1 MKRLLLINPPATK
14 ASEPPLSLGVL
25 RAYLR
30 GHGVAVDALDANL
43 AAYQYLLDPANL
55 ANVVGTTPSTAVR
68 RAMKHLTAALKL
80 LRSEEALRSFGR
92 YATAVRHLNQL
103 LGLYSGRE
111 GAERVT
117 LGDYQ
122 HQGLSPFAPADLAQL
137 ASGAQTTL
145 FNDYFQTTLLPQI
158 KAGAPQLVAIS
169 INYLN
174 QALPAFELA
183 GLLRRELPGLE
194 LVVGGG
200 LPTSWQ
206 STLCELELRLPPFD
220 RVVFGPG
227 ELSLLALARGVGSDA
242 YFLESAEQIGFVPDY
257 SFATLADYLSPQP
270 VLPISTSR
278 GCYWKQC
285 LFCPEAAAPVHP
297 FASATEG
304 TVPTLL
310 RRLADEFGIRN
321 FHLTDNAIPVNQLR
335 MLADAG
341 SRLADLN
348 WYGFVRF
355 ERALEDADFV
365 QRLADSG
372 CRMLQLGLES
382 GSQTVLD
389 RLGKGIRLEEAAK
402 ILTNLQQ
409 AEIASYV
416 YIMLG
421 SPGESEADAE
431 LTRNFLLEH
440 AGKIDYLNLSV
451 MNLPRASGLLDN
463 PKEFGIETSQ
473 LLEEAAPLGLYQGFT
488 ARSGWDRKAARRFL
502 ARRLLGEPVIRAIVQ
517 RTPPWFTSNHAHFFG
532 KQTGITS
539 VQR

>member
-1 MKRLLLINPPATK
+1 LKRLLLINPPATK

-25 RAYLR
+25 LAFLR
-30 GHGVAVDALDANL
+30 GHGICVDALDANL
-43 AAYQYLLDPANL
+43 TAYQYLLEPSNL
-55 ANVVGTTPSTAVR
+55 TTVAGTTPATAVR
-68 RAMKHLTAALKL
+68 RALKHRTAALKL
-80 LRSEEALRSFGR
+80 LCSEAALISFGR
-92 YATAVRHLNQL
+92 YTTAVRHLNQL
-103 LGLYSGRE
+103 LDLYRGE
-111 GAERVT
+111 KKAERVT

-137 ASGAQTTL
+137 AGGTQQTL
-145 FNDYFQTTLLPQI
+145 FNDYFRTTLLPQI
-158 KAGAPQLVAIS
+158 TAAAPQLVAIS

-183 GLLRRELPGLE
+183 GLLRRELPELE

-206 STLCELELRLPPFD
+206 ATLRDLDLRLPPFD

-227 ELSLLALARGVGSDA
+227 ELPLLELARGTGSGA
-242 YFLESAEQIGFVPDY
+242 YFLQSAEQIGFVPDY
-257 SFATLADYLSPQP
+257 SFAPLADYLSPQP
-270 VLPISTSR
+270 VLPLSTSR

-285 LFCPEAAAPVHP
+285 LFCPEAATSVHP
-297 FASATEG
+297 FANAEDG
-304 TVPTLL
+304 TVPVLL
-310 RRLADEFGIRN
+310 RRLADEFGIRH
-321 FHLTDNAIPVNQLR
+321 FHLTDNAIPVHQLR

-341 SRLADLN
+341 SQLADLN

-382 GSQTVLD
+382 GSQAVLD
-389 RLGKGIRLEEAAK
+389 RLGKGIRLEGTTK

-409 AEIASYV
+409 AGIASYV

-421 SPGESEADAE
+421 SPGELEADAE
-431 LTRNFLLEH
+431 LTRSFLLEH
-440 AGKIDYLNLSV
+440 AESIDYLNLSI

-463 PKEFGIETSQ
+463 PSEYGIETSQ
-473 LLEEAAPLGLYQGFT
+473 LLEETAPLGLYQGFT
-488 ARSGWDRKAARRFL
+488 VSSGWDRKAARRFL
-502 ARRLLGEPVIRAIVQ
+502 GRRLLGESAIRAIVQ

-532 KQTGITS
+532 KQTGIS
-539 VQR
+539 GVQR